1 MVQIR
6 VILDA
11 NDTNVADSVASHWH
25 NEPAEETARRNLGQD
40 LPTQA
45 FLIFLWC
52 YGSLVWRLHAISNI
66 SNTLVSLIF
75 LKIPDS
81 NWPVC

>member
-11 NDTNVADSVASHWH
+11 NDTNEADSVASHWQ
-25 NEPAEETARRNLGQD
+25 NEPTEETVRRNLGQD
-40 LPTQA
+40 LPTQT

-52 YGSLVWRLHAISNI
+52 YGSV
-66 SNTLVSLIF
+66 V
-75 LKIPDS
+75 
-81 NWPVC
+81 

>member
-11 NDTNVADSVASHWH
+11 NDTNEADSVASHWH
-25 NEPAEETARRNLGQD
+25 NEPTEETVRRNLGQD
-40 LPTQA
+40 LPTQT
-45 FLIFLWC
+45 FVIFLC
-52 YGSLVWRLHAISNI
+52 YGSVVWRLLAISNI

-75 LKIPDS
+75 LKIPDG
-81 NWPVC
+81 NWPAY